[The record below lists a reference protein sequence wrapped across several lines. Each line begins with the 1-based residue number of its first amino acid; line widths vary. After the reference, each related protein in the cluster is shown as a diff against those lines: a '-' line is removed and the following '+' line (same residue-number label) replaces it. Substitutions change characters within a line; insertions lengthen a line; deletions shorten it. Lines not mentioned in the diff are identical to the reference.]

1 MDIKGNGLDYIEEQ
15 RPIDEKYKKLVEMQC
30 NIEFNLKKALLTREE
45 AEAKLKE
52 LQNG

>member
-30 NIEFNLKKALLTREE
+30 DMALTINKMLIEHEE
-45 AEAKLKE
+45 AEKCLKDI
-52 LQNG
+52 QK